1 MKKVLVLSG
10 SPRIHGN
17 SSILCDEF
25 IRGAEESGNS
35 VEKINVAKKKVAGCL
50 GCNACYKNG
59 GSCVQKDDMAEIAEK
74 MINADVIVLSSPIYF
89 YSMTAQMKAVI
100 DRTYS
105 FYQKLAGKTFYF
117 IITCAAPE
125 ESFTET
131 MLASLRGF
139 TCCVPDSVEGG
150 IVTGIGTN
158 EAGDVKNTSAMD
170 KAYEMGSGV

>member
-25 IRGAEESGNS
+25 IRGAEESGNN
-35 VEKINVAKKKVAGCL
+35 VEKINIAKKKVAGCL

-150 IVTGIGTN
+150 IVTGLGTN
-158 EAGDVKNTSAMD
+158 EAGDVKNTSAMV
-170 KAYEMGSGV
+170 KAYEMGRGV